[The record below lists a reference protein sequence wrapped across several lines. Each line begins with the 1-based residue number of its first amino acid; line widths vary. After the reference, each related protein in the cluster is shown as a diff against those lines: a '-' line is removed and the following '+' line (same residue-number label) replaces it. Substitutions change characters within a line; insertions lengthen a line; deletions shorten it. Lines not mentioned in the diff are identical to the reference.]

1 MSEMPRN
8 DGFQTTPTQDFDT
21 VGFQGSMQQVLQ
33 ENIGKYVMVD
43 FLIGNNTIVTR
54 QGILYSVATQFIV
67 LADTLNRRYIVCD
80 IFNIRFVTFLFEE
93 LQNQQP
99 SLTIPPAAT
108 AAPRPE
114 DTANTPEMTPAGEP
128 AEVDPATMS
137 VPASAAPVPEAKPR
151 TTAAP
156 VAETRPRTTAAAT
169 QAVFS
174 QATRRQAV
182 TRR

>member
-1 MSEMPRN
+1 MSEMTQN
-8 DGFQTTPTQDFDT
+8 TGFQTTPPQDFDT

-33 ENIGKYVMVD
+33 ENIGKYVLVD
-43 FLIGNNTIVTR
+43 FLIGNNTMVTR
-54 QGILYSVATQFIV
+54 QGILYSVATQYIV
-67 LADTLNRRYIVCD
+67 LADTLNRRYVVCD

-93 LQNQQP
+93 LQNLQP
-99 SLTIPPAAT
+99 NLPIPPANT

-128 AEVDPATMS
+128 AQVDPSTMS
-137 VPASAAPVPEAKPR
+137 VPASASPVSES
-151 TTAAP
+151 
-156 VAETRPRTTAAAT
+156 RPRTTAAT